1 MVNGR
6 IAGFPKRGRSP
17 TVAPLQMATELL
29 RHNCST
35 VERPLAASG
44 GEAGIRS
51 PLTKEN
57 LHASS
62 INLAGGDYP
71 GWGGVFRGRNRVPYG
86 WLIPA
91 HGG

>member
-62 INLAGGDYP
+62 INLAGATTRD
-71 GWGGVFRGRNRVPYG
+71 GVGFSAAEIGSRTDG
-86 WLIPA
+86 
-91 HGG
+91 